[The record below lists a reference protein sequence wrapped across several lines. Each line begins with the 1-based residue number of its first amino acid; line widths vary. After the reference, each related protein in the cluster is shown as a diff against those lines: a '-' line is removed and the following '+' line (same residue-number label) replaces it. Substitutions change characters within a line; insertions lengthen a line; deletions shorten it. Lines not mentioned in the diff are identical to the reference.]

1 MIGDNRHYGEI
12 VAPEDKMQAMV
23 DKAVAMAARTD
34 SMSEQYLI
42 IMIDLLKKIIELIEN
57 FDLVVNIDIRELRQ
71 KLKDLE
77 KRSGFSF
84 G

>member
-1 MIGDNRHYGEI
+1 
-12 VAPEDKMQAMV
+12 
-23 DKAVAMAARTD
+23 
-34 SMSEQYLI
+34 MSEQYLI

-77 KRSGFSF
+77 KRSGFAF
-84 G
+84 

>member
-1 MIGDNRHYGEI
+1 
-12 VAPEDKMQAMV
+12 MQAMV
-23 DKAVAMAARTD
+23 DKAVAMAARPD
-34 SMSEQYLI
+34 GMSEQYLI

-57 FDLVVNIDIRELRQ
+57 FDLIVNIDIRELRQ